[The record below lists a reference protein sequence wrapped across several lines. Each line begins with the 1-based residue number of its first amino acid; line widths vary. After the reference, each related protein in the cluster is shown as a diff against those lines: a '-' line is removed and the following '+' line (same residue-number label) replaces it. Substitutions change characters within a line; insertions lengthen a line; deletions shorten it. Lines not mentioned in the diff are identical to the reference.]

1 MNRNT
6 NARFAV
12 NPQVEIQRS
21 TFNRPSTHKTTMN
34 AGKLIPIYV
43 DEVLPGDT
51 FKFRMSSITRM
62 STPIFPVMD
71 NAFMDVYSFFVP
83 NRIVWDHWP
92 EFMGENTNSK
102 WEQETEYLIPIVK
115 APTGNASGP
124 NDPGGWDEGSLMDYF
139 GIPTHVA
146 SLNSS
151 YNLKINHLP
160 VRAYC
165 MIWNEFFRDQNL
177 QDPVLIDTGDSDT
190 QGSWTDDGQPYQ
202 QSALQGGQLLPVAK
216 VHDYFT
222 SALPEP
228 QKGPDVL
235 LPMGVRAPIIT
246 SDVIPE
252 EQLNMFSPMMAKL
265 IGGDKIETA
274 NKGYNIAL
282 ISSQAGGNNAF
293 IEASNTTGDITWGET
308 KEFIPS
314 NLWANLKDAT
324 ASTINELRLA
334 FQIQKF
340 FEKQARGGTRLREII
355 KEMFGV
361 TSPDAR
367 MQIPEYLGGE
377 HIQINMDQVLQTSG
391 TTDTSPQG
399 NTAAYSLTGFRGGEW
414 TKSFVEHG
422 YIITVAC
429 IRTDKTYQQGIERMW
444 SRRKRFDTYFP
455 VFANIGEQAIL
466 NKEIYA
472 QATEADEEPFGYQE
486 AWAEYRYKPSRVSG
500 YMRSNAKGTLDA
512 WHYADDYSKLPMLSD
527 EWIQEDPVNID
538 RTLAVTSQISHQFIC
553 DFAFDV
559 TTTRPMP
566 IYSIP
571 GLIDHN

>member
-1 MNRNT
+1 
-6 NARFAV
+6 
-12 NPQVEIQRS
+12 
-21 TFNRPSTHKTTMN
+21 MN
-34 AGKLIPIYV
+34 AGQLIPIYV

-51 FKFRMSSITRM
+51 FKFRMSNITRM

-83 NRIVWDHWP
+83 NRIVWDHWA
-92 EFMGENTNSK
+92 EFMGENTTSK
-102 WEQETEYLIPIVK
+102 WEQETEYMVPTISPPITPPSGVTSLGWQ
-115 APTGNASGP
+115 TG
-124 NDPGGWDEGSLMDYF
+124 DLMEYF
-139 GIPTHVA
+139 GIPIKVGSA
-146 SLNSS
+146 SGN
-151 YNLKINHLP
+151 NNIAVNHLP

-165 MIWNEFFRDQNL
+165 LIWNEYFRDQNL
-177 QDPVLIDTGDSDT
+177 QDPVLIDTGDSST
-190 QGSWTDDGQPYQ
+190 TGTTGSNGTNYQ
-202 QSALQGGQLLPVAK
+202 DSALRGGKPLPVAK

-235 LPMGVRAPIIT
+235 LPLGSTAPVIT
-246 SDVIPE
+246 GPNLST
-252 EQLNMFSPMMAKL
+252 EQLNFSNPLQIAKQNNFIDDGLMTLYASATSGNQSGPMQVGTKPATDASQG
-265 IGGDKIETA
+265 IQ
-274 NKGYNIAL
+274 NAL
-282 ISSQAGGNNAF
+282 
-293 IEASNTTGDITWGET
+293 
-308 KEFIPS
+308 P
-314 NLWANLKDAT
+314 ANLYADLSNAT
-324 ASTINELRLA
+324 AATINELRLA

-361 TSPDAR
+361 TTPDAR
-367 MQIPEYLGGE
+367 MQVPEYLGGE
-377 HIQINMDQVLQTSG
+377 HIQINMDQVLQTSA
-391 TTDTSPQG
+391 TSDTSPQG

-444 SRRKRFDTYFP
+444 NRRKRFDFYFP

-472 QATEADEEPFGYQE
+472 QANATDEEPFGYQE

-500 YMRSNAKGTLDA
+500 YMRSNAEGTLDA
-512 WHYADDYSKLPMLSD
+512 WHYADDYSSLPMLSD
-527 EWIQEDPVNID
+527 EWIQEDPANID
-538 RTLAVTSQISHQFIC
+538 RTLAVTSQLSHQFIC

-559 TTTRPMP
+559 VTTRPMP

>member
-6 NARFAV
+6 NARFAL
-12 NPQVEIQRS
+12 NPQVDIQRS

-51 FKFRMSSITRM
+51 FRFRMSSITRM

-71 NAFMDVYSFFVP
+71 NAFMDVYSFYVP
-83 NRIVWDHWP
+83 NRIVWDHWA
-92 EFMGENTNSK
+92 EFMGENTTSK
-102 WEQETEYLIPIVK
+102 WEQETEYLVPVITAPIEI
-115 APTGNASGP
+115 N
-124 NDPGGWDEGSLMDYF
+124 PGENGWDEGSLMDYF
-139 GIPTHVA
+139 GVPTHVGNK
-146 SLNSS
+146 SKT
-151 YNLKINHLP
+151 YNLKVNHLP

-177 QDPVLIDTGDSDT
+177 QDPVLIDTGDSET
-190 QGSWTDDGQPYQ
+190 QGSWTQDGKPYQ
-202 QSALQGGQLLPVAK
+202 QSAIEGGQLLPVAK

-235 LPMGVRAPIIT
+235 LPLGTQAPVITMAEDIGTEKIGKTALKFKSAHAMGSGNIYPMAIKAEESENTYFGEAYVNGASEQVQGIT
-246 SDVIPE
+246 
-252 EQLNMFSPMMAKL
+252 
-265 IGGDKIETA
+265 GGLTPA
-274 NKGYNIAL
+274 
-282 ISSQAGGNNAF
+282 
-293 IEASNTTGDITWGET
+293 
-308 KEFIPS
+308 
-314 NLWANLKDAT
+314 NLWTDLTNAT
-324 ASTINELRLA
+324 AATINELRMA

-444 SRRKRFDTYFP
+444 NRRKRFDFYFP

-472 QATEADEEPFGYQE
+472 QASAEDEEPFGYQE

-500 YMRSNAKGTLDA
+500 YMRSNAEGTLDA
-512 WHYADDYSKLPMLSD
+512 WHYADDYSSLPMLSD

-538 RTLAVTSQISHQFIC
+538 RTLAVTSQLSHQFIC

>member
-6 NARFAV
+6 NARFAL
-12 NPQVEIQRS
+12 NPQVDIQRS

-34 AGKLIPIYV
+34 AGKLVPIYV

-83 NRIVWDHWP
+83 NRIVWDHWA
-92 EFMGENTNSK
+92 EFMGENTTSK
-102 WEQETEYLIPIVK
+102 WEQETEYLVPIVS
-115 APTGNASGP
+115 APYGEGP
-124 NDPGGWDEGSLMDYF
+124 DDPGGWDESSLMDYF
-139 GIPTHVA
+139 GIPTKV
-146 SLNSS
+146 SS
-151 YNLKINHLP
+151 TTTDVNLKVNHLP

-177 QDPVLIDTGDSDT
+177 QDPVFIDTGDSDT
-190 QGSWTDDGQPYQ
+190 QGKRTNQGNAYQ
-202 QSALQGGQLLPVAK
+202 QSAIGGGQLLPVAK

-235 LPMGVRAPIIT
+235 LPLGTKAPVIT
-246 SDVIPE
+246 MEQAIGMEHLSSTALKFATGNAMMPGMMYPLVIKAGE
-252 EQLNMFSPMMAKL
+252 SETGSVD
-265 IGGDKIETA
+265 GGDA
-274 NKGYNIAL
+274 YVN
-282 ISSQAGGNNAF
+282 GNNVQ
-293 IEASNTTGDITWGET
+293 EAGVNGTLVPT
-308 KEFIPS
+308 
-314 NLWANLKDAT
+314 NLWTDLAEAT
-324 ASTINELRLA
+324 SATINELRMA

-444 SRRKRFDTYFP
+444 SRRQRFDFYFP

-472 QATEADEEPFGYQE
+472 SATAEDEEPFGYQE

-500 YMRSNAKGTLDA
+500 YMRSNAEGTLDA
-512 WHYADDYSKLPMLSD
+512 WHYADDYSTRPMLSD
-527 EWIQEDPVNID
+527 EWIQEDPTNID
-538 RTLAVTSQISHQFIC
+538 RTLAVTSQLSHQFIC

>member
-6 NARFAV
+6 NARFSL
-12 NPQVEIQRS
+12 NPQVDIQRS

-34 AGKLIPIYV
+34 AGQLIPIYV

-51 FKFRMSSITRM
+51 FRFRMSNITRM

-83 NRIVWDHWP
+83 NRIVWDHWA
-92 EFMGENTNSK
+92 EFMGENTTSK
-102 WEQETEYLIPIVK
+102 WEQETEYLVPVIT
-115 APTGNASGP
+115 APQGTQ
-124 NDPGGWDEGSLMDYF
+124 PGGKNGWQEGDLMDYF
-139 GIPTHVA
+139 GVPTKIA
-146 SLNSS
+146 STTQ
-151 YNLKINHLP
+151 YNIKVNHLP

-165 MIWNEFFRDQNL
+165 LIWNEYFRDQNL

-190 QGSWTDDGQPYQ
+190 PGNVGGATAPYQ
-202 QSALQGGQLLPVAK
+202 QNALTGGTPLPVAK

-235 LPMGVRAPIIT
+235 LPLGSMAPVIT
-246 SDVIPE
+246 SGNTATKSDYA
-252 EQLNMFSPMMAKL
+252 MSWSP
-265 IGGDKIETA
+265 ITTEGGGFGPNYEYTI
-274 NKGYNIAL
+274 I
-282 ISSQAGGNNAF
+282 
-293 IEASNTTGDITWGET
+293 ASNEGTPSSTQVATNYGLYTNEEVPSGT
-308 KEFIPS
+308 KLKIAPNNLVTDLS
-314 NLWANLKDAT
+314 NAT
-324 ASTINELRLA
+324 AATINELRMA

-361 TSPDAR
+361 TTPDAR
-367 MQIPEYLGGE
+367 MQVPEYLGGE
-377 HIQINMDQVLQTSG
+377 HIQINIDQVLQTSA
-391 TTDTSPQG
+391 TSDTSPQG

-444 SRRKRFDTYFP
+444 SRRKRFDFYFP

-466 NKEIYA
+466 NKEIFA
-472 QATEADEEPFGYQE
+472 GAAPEDEEPFGYQE

-500 YMRSNAKGTLDA
+500 YMRSNAEGTLDA
-512 WHYADDYSKLPMLSD
+512 WHYADDYTSRPMLSD
-527 EWIQEDPVNID
+527 AWIKEDPTNID
-538 RTLAVTSQISHQFIC
+538 RTLAVTSQLSHQFIC